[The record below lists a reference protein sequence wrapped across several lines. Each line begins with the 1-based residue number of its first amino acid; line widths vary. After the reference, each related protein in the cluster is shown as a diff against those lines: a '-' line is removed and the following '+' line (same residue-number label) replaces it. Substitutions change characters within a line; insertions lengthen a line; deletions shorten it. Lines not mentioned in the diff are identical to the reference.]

1 MAFDIP
7 GANLEGGEAGDTS
20 TPAPGWILE
29 VPMSNNSR
37 SEQPVITVSE
47 SAADMIKSAARNAN
61 AEDAVVRFSIQ
72 QTESTIAHR
81 IDLEPE
87 AESNDLVF
95 EQYGIT
101 MVVDREQVP
110 LLAGSHFDYTEEGST
125 GKLLVSNPNL
135 PRG

>member
-1 MAFDIP
+1 
-7 GANLEGGEAGDTS
+7 
-20 TPAPGWILE
+20 
-29 VPMSNNSR
+29 MSNNSGT
-37 SEQPVITVSE
+37 EQPVITVSE

-61 AEDAVVRFSIQ
+61 AEEAVVRFSIQ
-72 QTESTIAHR
+72 QTESSIAHR
-81 IDLEPE
+81 IDLERE
-87 AESNDLVF
+87 ADSNDVIF
-95 EQYGIT
+95 EQFGIT